1 MDEKAC
7 NPSLSGRKLITHN
20 ICLDDIRKK
29 KKGQEFM
36 HHEQQEEDEWEA
48 QEPLNDR
55 LWSQGA
61 SGADYIDGPAAT
73 ACCSQRYLVYT

>member
-1 MDEKAC
+1 
-7 NPSLSGRKLITHN
+7 
-20 ICLDDIRKK
+20 
-29 KKGQEFM
+29 M